1 MPNTELERTDPLE
14 INPPD
19 NTAIEPAA
27 VPTAPL
33 IGTGG
38 LPVPQD
44 DIRHLCRHIFADGRR
59 CGSPALKT
67 HNFCYYH
74 YIHRSHH
81 CHGYRHW
88 RNKHRNGAEDRLE
101 LFDGL
106 DNPTSIQ
113 LAITTVAGRIA
124 AGSIHPR
131 AARSLLYALQLAANN
146 VRNIKTTENS
156 TVAPDIVED
165 NTWGHLAQ
173 LEPSRTEPETLESRL
188 KARHR
193 KREPEQPELQQP
205 EPQPKQIADPESRP
219 FTGYYPDYE
228 IPEELEETVRF
239 IEGLDESDPLFD
251 PARKT
256 SLY

>member
-1 MPNTELERTDPLE
+1 MPNTELERTDPFE
-14 INPPD
+14 INSPEPD
-19 NTAIEPAA
+19 ETGLSTTDAA
-27 VPTAPL
+27 PI

-88 RNKHRNGAEDRLE
+88 RNKQRNGAEDRLE

-113 LAITTVAGRIA
+113 LAITTVASRIA

-188 KARHR
+188 KAPHR
-193 KREPEQPELQQP
+193 KRKDIQP
-205 EPQPKQIADPESRP
+205 EPKPKQIADPESKP

>member
-1 MPNTELERTDPLE
+1 MPNTGLERTDPFE
-14 INPPD
+14 INPP
-19 NTAIEPAA
+19 EPTSDTGLI
-27 VPTAPL
+27 PTQDAKPI

-44 DIRHLCRHIFADGRR
+44 DIRHICRHIFADGRR
-59 CGSPALKT
+59 CGSPSLKT
-67 HNFCYYH
+67 QNFCYYH
-74 YIHRSHH
+74 YAHRSHSV
-81 CHGYRHW
+81 HGYRHW

-165 NTWGHLAQ
+165 LTWGHLAE
-173 LEPSRTEPETLESRL
+173 LEPSRIEPETLESRL
-188 KARHR
+188 KAPHR
-193 KREPEQPELQQP
+193 KRKDKQP

-228 IPEELEETVRF
+228 IPEELEEAVR
-239 IEGLDESDPLFD
+239 IVEGLSETDPLFD
-251 PARKT
+251 PDRKT
-256 SLY
+256 RLY